1 MVQEKT
7 IGLEYLNPERIERNP
22 ENPRLIFDEKL
33 MQELTDSVNEI
44 GILVP
49 LIVFYDEERKK
60 FVLLDGERRWRCALK
75 LELEKVPVNIIAKP
89 TRLQNIL
96 EMFNIH
102 NVRMEWG
109 PMEVAWKLEV
119 IIKDFGFS
127 RESELARLTS
137 LNQFEIRKSK
147 ILLSYDRKYQEMV
160 HDGPKREGI
169 KEDFLIELNSSLN
182 WLEKNLGLSKQQ
194 KNNLIDSLIKKHKR
208 RIIDNYVKGFRNL
221 SKIVKSAL
229 PKEKLKDIIKNL
241 IINPDY
247 TIDDAYEVSI
257 KYVVSINDLER
268 KVRRLIE
275 QLSEFQ
281 IVWDLKE
288 SEKLLSALKDLK
300 ETVSEIIGKR

>member
-7 IGLEYLNPERIERNP
+7 MGLEYLNPERIERNP

-33 MQELTDSVNEI
+33 MQELTDSINEI

-49 LIVFYDEERKK
+49 LIVFYDEEKKK
-60 FVLLDGERRWRCALK
+60 FVLLDGERRWKCSLK
-75 LELEKVPVNIIAKP
+75 LRLEEVPVNIIAKP

-119 IIKDFGFS
+119 IIKDFGYS

-137 LNQFEIRKSK
+137 LNQSEIRKSK
-147 ILLSYDRKYQEMV
+147 ILLSYDKKYQDMV
-160 HDGPKREGI
+160 HDGPRRGGI
-169 KEDFLIELNSSLN
+169 KEDFLIELTPSLN
-182 WLEKNLGLSKQQ
+182 WLEKNFKLSKQQ
-194 KNNLIDSLIKKHKR
+194 KNSLIDSLIKKHKR

-221 SKIVKSAL
+221 SKIVKSEL
-229 PKEKLKDIIKNL
+229 PKEKLKSIIKNL
-241 IINPDY
+241 SMNPDY

-257 KYVVSINDLER
+257 KNVVSINDLER

-281 IVWDLKE
+281 IIWELKE
-288 SEKLLSALKDLK
+288 SKKLLSALNDLK
-300 ETVSEIIGKR
+300 DTINKIIGKR